1 MNLLPVGLDFAPG
14 KGEINRASWSL
25 NATREADCPQ
35 ESLEAIMYL
44 SDRITFLTCGVA
56 VVAGLGPQ
64 RQERFEVWCAGCV
77 RALRRESLHM
87 TVGEAGGYSV

>member
-64 RQERFEVWCAGCV
+64 RHRKDLKYGVLDVFGLSGERAY
-77 RALRRESLHM
+77 
-87 TVGEAGGYSV
+87 T